1 VFPELK
7 HEGVAG
13 TQPLQLVSDAETNV
27 KPAGKASVKVSKPP
41 HEFIWAQFPLGG
53 LLIVMVKVSGWPT
66 VTGSGLAVS
75 SKQVGVSMAVLH
87 VPPPGVLLVWPW
99 TRDTS
104 IGTQATMATSI
115 TNLKVQLKGLS
126 ISAILDTPVVLS
138 ASTASRRTSYISVK
152 IL

>member
-1 VFPELK
+1 MTVFPELK

-66 VTGSGLAVS
+66 LTGLGLAVL
-75 SKQVGVSMAVLH
+75 SKQVRVSMAVLH
-87 VPPPGVLLVWPW
+87 VPPGVLLVWPW
-99 TRDTS
+99 TCDTS
-104 IGTQATMATSI
+104 IRTQATMATTI
-115 TNLKVQLKGLS
+115 TSLKVQLKGLP

-138 ASTASRRTSYISVK
+138 ARYRVTKNIIHQR
-152 IL
+152 